1 MKAGQNFGILFF
13 LLVIAQIVICNYLQL
28 TPYAIPTILPAMIL
42 CLPLGIGT
50 IGTMLI
56 AFAAGLSV
64 DWLSEGILGLN
75 AAAILPVAFIKR
87 WVIRMFLGEDILT
100 RNDSFTFRKNGV
112 VKISA
117 ILLVSTAVFLLIYTY
132 LDGAGTRPFWFNA
145 VRFTV
150 SLAVNWVLS
159 LVVVNL
165 LMPDDRK

>member
-13 LLVIAQIVICNYLQL
+13 LLVLVQIVICNYLQL
-28 TPYAIPTILPAMIL
+28 TPYFIPTILPAMIL
-42 CLPLGIGT
+42 CLPLSIGT

-56 AFAAGLSV
+56 ALVSGLSV

-75 AAAILPVAFIKR
+75 AAAILPVAFMKR
-87 WVIRMFLGEDILT
+87 GIIRMFLGEDILT
-100 RNDSFTFRKNGV
+100 RNDSFTLRKNGI

-117 ILLVSTAVFLLIYTY
+117 LILLSVTVFLIVYIY

-145 VRFTV
+145 TRFLI

-159 LVVVNL
+159 LAI
-165 LMPDDRK
+165 MPDDRK

>member
-13 LLVIAQIVICNYLQL
+13 LLVLVQIVICNYLQL
-28 TPYAIPTILPAMIL
+28 TPYFIPTILPAMIL
-42 CLPLGIGT
+42 CLPLSIGT

-56 AFAAGLSV
+56 ALVSGLSV

-75 AAAILPVAFIKR
+75 AAAILPVAFMKR
-87 WVIRMFLGEDILT
+87 GIIRMFLGEDILT
-100 RNDSFTFRKNGV
+100 RNDSFTLRKNGI

-117 ILLVSTAVFLLIYTY
+117 LILLSVTVFLIVYIY

-145 VRFTV
+145 TRFLI

-159 LVVVNL
+159 LAIVQL

>member
-13 LLVIAQIVICNYLQL
+13 LLVLVQIVICNYLQL
-28 TPYAIPTILPAMIL
+28 TPYFIPTILPAMIL
-42 CLPLGIGT
+42 CLPLSIGT

-56 AFAAGLSV
+56 ALVSGLSV

-75 AAAILPVAFIKR
+75 AAAILPVAFMKR
-87 WVIRMFLGEDILT
+87 GIIRMFLGEDILT
-100 RNDSFTFRKNGV
+100 RNDSFTLRKNGI

-117 ILLVSTAVFLLIYTY
+117 LILLSATVFLIVYIY

-145 VRFTV
+145 TRFLI

-159 LVVVNL
+159 LAIVQL